1 MEIYGVTE
9 SLVQHLREHIIAG
22 ILRPGQ
28 RLNEVEL
35 SSALGTSRSPLREA
49 FRVLVNE
56 HLVDVRPRKGSF
68 VTDVSIQDCQEIFET
83 REMLECFSISQLKLK
98 KIRKL
103 PEVSRALDAT
113 SKLTMPKTDDPG
125 KKFAY
130 LKKIADFHIKLVEA
144 AGNSKLT
151 AFHRSIFPSLARYQS
166 FYVFIEGLMEKSQYT
181 HEEVLALIGKG
192 RYAEATKVLQ
202 NHIRYW
208 PKLLTEKMMQG
219 TSL

>member
-1 MEIYGVTE
+1 MEIFGVTE

-22 ILRPGQ
+22 ILEPGQ

-35 SSALGTSRSPLREA
+35 STSLGTSRSPLREA
-49 FRVLVNE
+49 FRVLVSE

-68 VTDVSIQDCQEIFET
+68 VTDVSIQDCREIYEA

-103 PEVSRALDAT
+103 PGVARALEST
-113 SKLTMPKTDDPG
+113 SKLTRPETDDPSV
-125 KKFAY
+125 KFSY

-151 AFHRSIFPSLARYQS
+151 AFHMSIFPSLARYQS
-166 FYVFIEGLMEKSQYT
+166 FYVFIEGLMEKSQDT
-181 HEEVLALIGKG
+181 HEEILVLIEKG

-202 NHIRYW
+202 MHIRHW
-208 PKLLTEKMMQG
+208 PELLTEKL
-219 TSL
+219 SLK